1 MNTTSTLFFMAQA
14 KKNKQFQFSMTTTGI
29 AVNLKDQYSTIRK
42 TWAKLMKI
50 LQ

>member
-14 KKNKQFQFSMTTTGI
+14 KKKQFQFSMTTTGI